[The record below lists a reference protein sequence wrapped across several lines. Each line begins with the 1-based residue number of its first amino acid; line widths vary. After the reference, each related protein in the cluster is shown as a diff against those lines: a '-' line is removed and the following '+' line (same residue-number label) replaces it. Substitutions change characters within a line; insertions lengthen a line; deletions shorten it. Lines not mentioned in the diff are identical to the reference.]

1 MKKIILTGGGT
12 AGHVIP
18 NIALIPALKDIGFEI
33 YYVGSYNGI
42 EKQLITELKI
52 PYYGINT
59 GKLRR
64 YFDIKNFTDPFR
76 ILKGLVESQRIIKE
90 LKPDIIFSKGGY
102 VSVPIVTAAH
112 LQHIPVILHESD
124 ITIGLAN
131 KLSIPSCDRICCSFP
146 ETLNSLP
153 KNKSVLTGPP
163 IREELL
169 NGSKEDGFAF
179 CNLPSDKPLLLV
191 TGGSLGSVNINNF
204 IRNILDTLLNDFNIV
219 HLCGK
224 GKVDPSF
231 NDVKGYVQYEYVGKE
246 LKDLMAAADIVVSRA
261 GAGTISELVA
271 LRKPNLLIPLSK
283 NASRG
288 DQILNARS
296 YENQGY
302 SKVLEEEEIRTDVLY
317 KTLTDLYSERDK
329 YIKNMS
335 QSHMQNSNS
344 VIIELIA
351 SYVN

>member
-42 EKQLITELKI
+42 EKQLVKELGI
-52 PYYGINT
+52 EYYGIAT

-64 YFDIKNFTDPFR
+64 YFDLKNFTDPFR
-76 ILKGLVESQRIIKE
+76 IVKGLVEAKRIIKD
-90 LKPDIIFSKGGY
+90 LNPDIVFSKGGY
-102 VSVPIVTAAH
+102 VSVPVVTAAH

-131 KLSIPSCDRICCSFP
+131 KLAMISCDRICCSFP

-169 NGSKEDGFAF
+169 NGSKEDGFEF
-179 CNLPSDKPLLLV
+179 CNLPSNKPLLLV

-204 IRNILDTLLNDFNIV
+204 IRNALDALLENFNIV

-224 GKVDPSF
+224 GKISPSF
-231 NDVKGYVQYEYVGKE
+231 NNINGYVQYEYVGKE
-246 LKDLMAAADIVVSRA
+246 LKDLMAASDIVVSRA
-261 GAGTISELVA
+261 GAGTISEIVA
-271 LRKPNLLIPLSK
+271 LRKPNLLIPLSR

-296 YENQGY
+296 YEKQGF
-302 SKVLEEEEIRTDVLY
+302 SKVLEEEEISSDILCKAL
-317 KTLTDLYSERDK
+317 KTLYSDREK
-329 YIKNMS
+329 YIKKMS

-351 SYVN
+351 SYC